1 MNRSPKKGAGQYG
14 CPLHRSSARSKS
26 RFLPATKSFASFV
39 APPLRRTMALCS
51 TTAIIASIASRTS
64 RGAPVKSMALKSRAN
79 WSTSGKPLPGRNT
92 GCSARWYAARILFAA
107 LAVGANLY
115 LANGYHFGRVVKI
128 DQGREFPDGTNRPG
142 ALIKPTNTFAV
153 WVPLE
158 KLTNALVVQ

>member
-1 MNRSPKKGAGQYG
+1 MQLSDHQKKSALIALAVFFVVLALIVVAFNQTPEVQAEGALV
-14 CPLHRSSARSKS
+14 PLG
-26 RFLPATKSFASFV
+26 T
-39 APPLRRTMALCS
+39 
-51 TTAIIASIASRTS
+51 
-64 RGAPVKSMALKSRAN
+64 N
-79 WSTSGKPLPGRNT
+79 Q
-92 GCSARWYAARILFAA
+92 